1 MITHQQR
8 NVPVLKEH
16 EDMELCDDDTERLAR
31 PVALVVDVGHELLV
45 GDDGVL
51 ARHSRHVDLTSEH
64 SRTYVTHTH
73 TAPRQARA
81 TTRDLGYACLLL
93 NSIRFDSLLENLSSK
108 RGTTVGF

>member
-16 EDMELCDDDTERLAR
+16 EDVELCDDDTERLAR
-31 PVALVVDVGHELLV
+31 PVALVVDVGYELLV

-64 SRTYVTHTH
+64 SRTYVTHTV
-73 TAPRQARA
+73 PRQARRKA
-81 TTRDLGYACLLL
+81 TKGVSVSC
-93 NSIRFDSLLENLSSK
+93 
-108 RGTTVGF
+108 